1 MGHVLSITLPIY
13 LLIALGFA
21 ATRFGMT
28 TKEEIRGIGVLV
40 VRFALPALIFRAL
53 SQRTVDEIMNLKYLT
68 AYGAGSLISFALMF
82 GFMRFARKR
91 RLAASGMAGLGSSAS
106 NSGFVGFPIAAM
118 IVGPGAVVA
127 LALNLIVE
135 SLLII
140 PLGLGLAESESRQD
154 DPLHEILFFVLR
166 RLTRNPLVLAI
177 FAGTAASIIGVPLPP
192 ALFKAVDLLANAATP
207 AALFAI
213 GGTLAGLSLSGLSWD
228 APLIAGAKLFI
239 HPLAVAG
246 GLLLAPGL
254 DPQFKKAA
262 IIYAA
267 GPMASVYP
275 LLAHPYDKEGV
286 AAAALLGATFLSFFT
301 LSALLLVI

>member
-1 MGHVLSITLPIY
+1 MSHVLSITLPIY

-21 ATRFGMT
+21 STRFGVT

-53 SQRTVDEIMNLKYLT
+53 SQRPFNEILNLNYLT
-68 AYGAGSLISFALMF
+68 AYGVGSLISFALMF
-82 GFMRFARKR
+82 GFMRFAKKR
-91 RLAASGMAGLGSSAS
+91 GLAASGMAGLGSSAS
-106 NSGFVGFPIAAM
+106 NSGFVGFPIVAM
-118 IVGPGAVVA
+118 MVGPSAAIA

-135 SLLII
+135 SILIF

-154 DPLHEILFFVLR
+154 DPLHEILFFVFR
-166 RLTRNPLVLAI
+166 RLTRNPMVLAI
-177 FAGTAASIIGVPLPP
+177 FAGTAASAIGAPLPS

-213 GGTLAGLSLSGLSWD
+213 GGTLAGLSLRGLSWD
-228 APLIAGAKLFI
+228 APRIVVAKLFV

-246 GLLLAPGL
+246 VLLLFPGF
-254 DPQFKKAA
+254 DPQLKKAA

-275 LLAHPYDKEGV
+275 LLAHPYDKDGV
-286 AAAALLGATFLSFFT
+286 AAAALLGATFFSFFT